1 MKKYAGYMIDL
12 DGTIYRGKEKIPAAK
27 RFIERL
33 QEHDIPFLFVTNNST
48 QAPIKVVEN
57 LANNFDIHVKEEN
70 VYTSALATADYIA
83 DLDKDKRSVYVIGEV
98 GLKQAILDR
107 GFRFEETNPD
117 YVVVGLDYDVTYHKF
132 ELATLAIKRGAKFFG
147 TNADTNL
154 PNERGLVPG
163 AGSVIALVECSTQQ
177 KATYIGKPE
186 TIIMEKALERLGLP
200 KDEVV
205 MVGDNYMTDIKAGI
219 NFGID
224 TMLVYTGVSTRELV
238 RKQEIA
244 PTIELGSLDE
254 WKVG

>member
-1 MKKYAGYMIDL
+1 MIDL

-83 DLDKDKRSVYVIGEV
+83 DLNKDKRSVYVIGEV
-98 GLKQAILDR
+98 GLKQAILDK
-107 GFRFEETNPD
+107 GFHFEETNPD

-132 ELATLAIKRGAKFFG
+132 ELATLAIKRGAKFIG

-154 PNERGLVPG
+154 PNECGLVPG

>member
-83 DLDKDKRSVYVIGEV
+83 DLDKDKRCVYVIGEV

-132 ELATLAIKRGAKFFG
+132 ELATLAIKRGAKFIG

>member
-1 MKKYAGYMIDL
+1 M
-12 DGTIYRGKEKIPAAK
+12 
-27 RFIERL
+27 
-33 QEHDIPFLFVTNNST
+33 
-48 QAPIKVVEN
+48 
-57 LANNFDIHVKEEN
+57 
-70 VYTSALATADYIA
+70 
-83 DLDKDKRSVYVIGEV
+83 
-98 GLKQAILDR
+98 
-107 GFRFEETNPD
+107 
-117 YVVVGLDYDVTYHKF
+117 
-132 ELATLAIKRGAKFFG
+132 
-147 TNADTNL
+147 
-154 PNERGLVPG
+154 
-163 AGSVIALVECSTQQ
+163 IALVECSTQQ

-254 WKVG
+254 WKVE